1 MREPVTASWPF
12 PPLSA
17 AISLWQSCR
26 CNAPV
31 HQPQFHR
38 LAGRADRESSQIGLV
53 QVEVANLHAG
63 NAAKVKMAQIKV
75 PRTHWLS
82 ADGLPANGGALG
94 CAQAARDYLKVLQTD
109 LSMFLG
115 CFFWRILHDADC
127 VLAWAITVATRLLKD
142 RSVQY
147 LTPKWCVLFG
157 IAAAQGLPHTSN
169 LSWASVFLKQI

>member
-38 LAGRADRESSQIGLV
+38 LAGRAGRESSQIGLV

-63 NAAKVKMAQIKV
+63 NAAKVKMTQIKV
-75 PRTHWLS
+75 PRTHSDFPLMACLLMERSPWTRSGCQRLFEGS
-82 ADGLPANGGALG
+82 ANGFVYVFGLFFLEDFAWCRL
-94 CAQAARDYLKVLQTD
+94 CF
-109 LSMFLG
+109 SMSHQF
-115 CFFWRILHDADC
+115 
-127 VLAWAITVATRLLKD
+127 ATQPLKD
-142 RSVQY
+142 RIVLY
-147 LTPKWCVLFG
+147 LTTKWCVLFG
-157 IAAAQGLPHTSN
+157 IAAAHSFI
-169 LSWASVFLKQI
+169 S